1 MRVVRQ
7 FISLISIELNILRD
21 DLSTFV
27 ILGHGFKKAGS
38 VLYIYAP
45 GTRTFKSDYIIRYL
59 HTWVVLRLCIVFKIG
74 ESPRFCSKYSH
85 WYDLLLIWGG
95 TKVSSIAIELLLQDE
110 QHKVCGFF

>member
-27 ILGHGFKKAGS
+27 ILGYGFKKA
-38 VLYIYAP
+38 LYICAP

-59 HTWVVLRLCIVFKIG
+59 HTWVVLRLCIVFKIV
-74 ESPRFCSKYSH
+74 
-85 WYDLLLIWGG
+85 
-95 TKVSSIAIELLLQDE
+95 KVHDFAPNIVIDMT
-110 QHKVCGFF
+110 FY